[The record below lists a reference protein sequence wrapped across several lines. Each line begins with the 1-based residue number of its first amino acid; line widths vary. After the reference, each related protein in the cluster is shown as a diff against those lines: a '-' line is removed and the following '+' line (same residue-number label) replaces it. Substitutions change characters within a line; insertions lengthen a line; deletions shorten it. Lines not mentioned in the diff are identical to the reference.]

1 MHAARLHLLQV
12 VQPHRA
18 EGSVQADGHITF
30 GSWDVISRGVDP
42 QSISGRRSG
51 RVGGAGRAA
60 VVRGWHSFLRVACL
74 AVCGCTC
81 SAEMC
86 VTAPRNRFPRFFSTS
101 TYRSRQSS
109 MIISTCVLVQ
119 YTRIVKHAR
128 SARERASAPHSCL
141 ATALR
146 GGWRYINTRV
156 CKRTIGR
163 KDTERR
169 GGLRSRRTGPC
180 PARPEIMWGASSAAR
195 GR

>member
-30 GSWDVISRGVDP
+30 GSWDVISRCVDP

-60 VVRGWHSFLRVACL
+60 VVRGWHSFSLRAWPL
-74 AVCGCTC
+74 CGCTC

-86 VTAPRNRFPRFFSTS
+86 VTALREITFPSS
-101 TYRSRQSS
+101 LQNEPSGYRSKLNDHFDVRTCTVYADSQTCAQRQ
-109 MIISTCVLVQ
+109 
-119 YTRIVKHAR
+119 
-128 SARERASAPHSCL
+128 RASAPHSL
-141 ATALR
+141 PQLYVA
-146 GGWRYINTRV
+146 GGGTSTPGYV

-169 GGLRSRRTGPC
+169 GGLRSRR
-180 PARPEIMWGASSAAR
+180 RPFYFSRASRAQTR
-195 GR
+195 GRSP